1 MKNLYIYKIDSTN
14 IMVSLFNFCSL
25 LLPLSLQATNDRWQN
40 RFLVGTELKED
51 VKRKTEAISIIYIIY
66 YLQLYIRYGS

>member
-14 IMVSLFNFCSL
+14 IMISLFNFCSL